1 MATCTETAARWLIGA
16 RAEDVPADVMAATK
30 LRVLD
35 VLGLI
40 LAASATPFGPAARGG
55 ALALSGAGRARILP
69 FGDRTSPALAALAN
83 GAMSQALQYDD
94 THNETIIHMSSPN
107 VAAALALAEQHGI
120 AGRDALLAIALGTEL
135 TCRFGVVAPGQ
146 FHRNG
151 FHPTGIFG
159 ALGATC
165 TTARLL
171 KLDAAATV
179 NALGIAGS
187 FGSGILE
194 CWTDGTATQFVHPGW
209 SAQAGIAAAALAQAG
224 MTGPA
229 TVLEGR
235 FGLFASHVQDK
246 TVTRDFERA
255 TRGLGALWESRN
267 ASFKPYPCA
276 HIIHSFL
283 DALLKL
289 RAEHGLTG
297 DEVESIECP
306 VAAYMTGV
314 MCEPREEK
322 LNPPNDTRA
331 RVSLQWSMAEAMQR
345 GRLGGDAYSA
355 DSLKDPAIAA
365 LARRVSYRIDETA
378 PGTERYK
385 GWVVV
390 RTKDGRSFE
399 KVQDSN
405 HGSPAD
411 PMTPA
416 EIRAKFAENAAA
428 GGLSESRIAA
438 IVEAVDGLDRAAG
451 VDALIDLC
459 IAA

>member
-1 MATCTETAARWLIGA
+1 MATCTETATRWLAGA
-16 RAEDVPADVMAATK
+16 TAADVPADVMAATK

-55 ALALSGAGRARILP
+55 AVALSGAGAARILP
-69 FGDRTSPALAALAN
+69 FGDRTSPALAAMAN

-107 VAAALALAEQHGI
+107 VAVALALAEQNGLSG
-120 AGRDALLAIALGTEL
+120 ADALLAIALGTEL
-135 TCRFGVVAPGQ
+135 TCRFGVIAPGQ
-146 FHRNG
+146 FHKNG
-151 FHPTGIFG
+151 FHPSGIFG

-165 TTARLL
+165 TTAKLL
-171 KLDAAATV
+171 KLDTATMV

-194 CWTDGTATQFVHPGW
+194 CWTDGTATQFLHPGW
-209 SAQAGIAAAALAQAG
+209 SAQAGVAACALAKAG

-246 TVTRDFERA
+246 AVKRDFERA
-255 TRGLGALWESRN
+255 TRELGALWESRN

-306 VAAYMTGV
+306 VAAYMVGV
-314 MCEPREEK
+314 MCEPAEEK
-322 LNPPNDTRA
+322 LSPPNDTRA
-331 RVSLQWSMAEAMQR
+331 RVSLQWSMAEAMRR
-345 GRLGGDAYSA
+345 GRLGGDAYA
-355 DSLKDPAIAA
+355 AESLKDPAIAA
-365 LARRVSYRIDETA
+365 LAKRVTYRIDESA

-385 GWVVV
+385 GWVIV
-390 RTKDGRSFE
+390 RTKDGRVLE
-399 KVQDSN
+399 KVQDAN
-405 HGSPAD
+405 HGSPGD
-411 PMTPA
+411 PMTA
-416 EIRAKFAENAAA
+416 EEVRAKFAENALRA
-428 GGLSESRIAA
+428 LPKERIAA
-438 IVEAVDGLDRAAG
+438 IVEAVDALDRAPNVAK
-451 VDALIDLC
+451 LIDLC
-459 IAA
+459 VAA

>member
-1 MATCTETAARWLIGA
+1 MSTCTETAARWLTAA
-16 RAEDVPADVMAATK
+16 RAEDVPTDVMAATK

-55 ALALSGAGRARILP
+55 ALALSGAGKARILP
-69 FGDRTSPALAALAN
+69 FGDRTSPGLAALAN

-107 VAAALALAEQHGI
+107 VAAALALAEQHGLS
-120 AGRDALLAIALGTEL
+120 GRDALVAIALGTEL
-135 TCRFGVVAPGQ
+135 TCRFGVIAPGQ
-146 FHRNG
+146 FHKNG

-171 KLDAAATV
+171 KLDAATTV

-194 CWTDGTATQFVHPGW
+194 CWTDGTATQFLHPGW
-209 SAQAGIAAAALAQAG
+209 SAQAGISAAALAQAG

-246 TVTRDFERA
+246 AAPRDFERA
-255 TRGLGALWESRN
+255 TRGLGELWESRN

-297 DEVESIECP
+297 DQVEAIVCP
-306 VAAYMTGV
+306 VAAYMVGV
-314 MCEPREEK
+314 MCEPAEEK
-322 LNPPNDTRA
+322 LSPPNDVRA

-345 GRLGGDAYSA
+345 GRLGGDAYA
-355 DSLKDPAIAA
+355 PESLKDPAIAA
-365 LARRVSYRIDETA
+365 LAKRVSYRIDESA

-385 GWVVV
+385 GWVIV
-390 RTKDGRSFE
+390 RTKDGRTFE

-411 PMTPA
+411 PMTPD
-416 EIRAKFAENAAA
+416 EVRTKFAENAARA
-428 GGLSESRIAA
+428 LPKDRPAR
-438 IVEAVDGLDRAAG
+438 IVEAVDGLDSADG
-451 VDALIDLC
+451 VARLIDLC
-459 IAA
+459 VAA